1 MRVVGIEDGEKVND
15 GLEEI
20 DEVEEGIDIE
30 YIGVYED
37 KDEGD
42 IE

>member
-15 GLEEI
+15 ELEEI

-30 YIGVYED
+30 YIDVYED